1 MTKQND
7 KSLQIQEIIGLKQTH
22 FADLIRAAQ
31 LIFDPGG
38 GVSGRNVEVDWQELG
53 IPVGVEENL
62 RAMGERYRYSSPHV
76 PVETIW
82 EQLTPESRS
91 WFLENK
97 DDLWQIEEAFPALD
111 ED

>member
-1 MTKQND
+1 MTQEND
-7 KSLQIQEIIGLKQTH
+7 ESLQLQEISGLKSTH

-62 RAMGERYRYSSPHV
+62 KSLGKQYQDSSPHV
-76 PVETIW
+76 PIETIW
-82 EQLTPESRS
+82 EQLTSETRS

-97 DDLWQIEEAFPALD
+97 NELWQIEEAFPALD

>member
-1 MTKQND
+1 MTNENEE
-7 KSLQIQEIIGLKQTH
+7 SLQIQEISGLKPTH

-53 IPVGVEENL
+53 IPVDVEENL
-62 RAMGERYRYSSPHV
+62 RAIGERYRYSSPHV

-97 DDLWQIEEAFPALD
+97 DDLWQVEEAFPALD

>member
-1 MTKQND
+1 MTQEND
-7 KSLQIQEIIGLKQTH
+7 ESLQIQEISGLKSTH

-62 RAMGERYRYSSPHV
+62 KSLGKQYQDSSPHV
-76 PVETIW
+76 PIETIW
-82 EQLTPESRS
+82 DKLTLESRS

-97 DDLWQIEEAFPALD
+97 NELWQIEEAFPALD